1 MELKKLNKSVL
12 KMWYIQA
19 VIISLILILAV
30 AGTIV
35 NVALS
40 NASGNT
46 LTAVSLGCGVPC
58 VIVLCFILIMPSLR
72 YKMYAWGCDDTR
84 IIVKQGV
91 IFRERVV
98 IPVCQIQDLHRKQGP
113 LMMMFKLSDVT
124 ISTAGSNFDI
134 STLTTAEADRLIEE
148 LEQKLEARIEAQKN
162 EKI

>member
-113 LMMMFKLSDVT
+113 LMMMFK
-124 ISTAGSNFDI
+124 
-134 STLTTAEADRLIEE
+134 
-148 LEQKLEARIEAQKN
+148 
-162 EKI
+162 